1 MSEDRGIK
9 VILLGEAGVGK
20 TNLIRVALG
29 KEFEEDTATSLT
41 SSFYDG
47 TIFVDNKNYS
57 YCLWDT
63 AGQELYR
70 SINKIFIKDSKI
82 ILIVFAINSKHSFE
96 EIDFWYNYT
105 NEILGEGDHI
115 IALIA
120 NKSDLYEQQEIS
132 DDEINKKAETMKLKV
147 KLTSAAKDAVGFRD
161 FLGELLKE
169 YIQKFNKKEE
179 VDEKKPETFKIG
191 SDPKDNENNN
201 NDNVNNNGGNKK
213 NGKTK
218 KKFCQ
223 VKDSKHILP
232 KFYEL

>member
-1 MSEDRGIK
+1 
-9 VILLGEAGVGK
+9 
-20 TNLIRVALG
+20 
-29 KEFEEDTATSLT
+29 
-41 SSFYDG
+41 
-47 TIFVDNKNYS
+47 
-57 YCLWDT
+57 
-63 AGQELYR
+63 
-70 SINKIFIKDSKI
+70 
-82 ILIVFAINSKHSFE
+82 
-96 EIDFWYNYT
+96 
-105 NEILGEGDHI
+105 
-115 IALIA
+115 
-120 NKSDLYEQQEIS
+120 
-132 DDEINKKAETMKLKV
+132 MKLKF

-213 NGKTK
+213 NGKAK

>member
-1 MSEDRGIK
+1 MSDDRGIK

-82 ILIVFAINSKHSFE
+82 ILIVFAINSRHSFE
-96 EIDFWYNYT
+96 EIDFWYNYV

-115 IALIA
+115 IALVA

-132 DDEINKKAETMKLKV
+132 DDEINKKAESMKLKL
-147 KLTSAAKDAVGFRD
+147 KMTSAAKDAVGFRD
-161 FLGELLKE
+161 FLQELLKE
-169 YIQKFNKKEE
+169 YIQKLNPEQ
-179 VDEKKPETFKIG
+179 VEKKQETFKIEL
-191 SDPKDNENNN
+191 DAKENENSNNN
-201 NDNVNNNGGNKK
+201 NNNGNNNSGNKK
-213 NGKTK
+213 NGKHK
-218 KKFCQ
+218 KKFC
-223 VKDSKHILP
+223 
-232 KFYEL
+232 